1 MDVEKLISTLSL
13 TGADIPPRSTTRPA
27 GKPKF
32 VKFLSGDNGEGM
44 PETFFEDPRTF
55 KPKPGPHGQIQ
66 TWGIFPYHEDN
77 IWDFDGIQMMYRTMA
92 HQFSYDNR
100 GGKPWPE
107 KQFMEVLK
115 DRKREQLSKLDLAD
129 LDKKDIIIKIH
140 LKFLQDANG
149 DPRVW
154 RRVRLSAGMK
164 IGVFQDKVLSPV
176 LNWVRNL
183 HCYTFTDLRD
193 GAVFGPEDANATD
206 IMHINQVGYDYLPDD
221 KYMLAHLFSEVGDT
235 FAHLYDYG
243 DKWHHEIEIEK
254 IFPLEESYG
263 RVQILDGKGM
273 CPGENMRGSYQYENF
288 LKAYDTD
295 SYTEQVKK
303 RREILDCPNY
313 KGFGKPPSL
322 FNIDAFDIGQAN
334 ERLVAALGSPNSVRA
349 GMKAFTMP
357 INPSAHDSRT
367 GKLKKGQSIQ
377 REWDHESHGYWQETT
392 SNTKDKRS
400 QSACAA
406 CGKPGGQDLK
416 TCSGCRAI
424 LYCSAEHQKSHWK
437 DVHKKQCSRKYLKK

>member
-1 MDVEKLISTLSL
+1 IFLLAL
-13 TGADIPPRSTTRPA
+13 TTRPTR
-27 GKPKF
+27 KPKF
-32 VKFLSGDNGEGM
+32 VNFLSGDNGEGM
-44 PETFFEDPRTF
+44 PETFFEAKT
-55 KPKPGPHGQIQ
+55 GSHGQIQ
-66 TWGIFPYHEDN
+66 TWGIFPYNEDN
-77 IWDFDGIQMMYRTMA
+77 LGLRWNPNDMA

-100 GGKPWPE
+100 GGTPWPE
-107 KQFMEVLK
+107 NQFMDVLK
-115 DRKREQLSKLDLAD
+115 DRKRDQLSKLDLAD
-129 LDKKDIIIKIH
+129 LDKKDM
-140 LKFLQDANG
+140 FLQDANG
-149 DPRVW
+149 DPRIW
-154 RRVRLSAGMK
+154 RR
-164 IGVFQDKVLSPV
+164 IGVFQDKVLSPI

-206 IMHINQVGYDYLPDD
+206 IMHINQVGYVYLPDD
-221 KYMLAHLFSEVGDT
+221 KYMLAHLFSKVGDT
-235 FAHLYDYG
+235 FAYLYDYG

-254 IFPLEESYG
+254 VFPVEESYG

-273 CPGENMRGSYQYENF
+273 CPGENMRGSYQYQNF

-295 SYTEQVKK
+295 SYTEQKDEK
-303 RREILDCPNY
+303 FLIAQITKASANLL
-313 KGFGKPPSL
+313 SL
-322 FNIDAFDIGQAN
+322 FDVDAFDVDQAN
-334 ERLVAALGSPNSVRA
+334 ERLSAALSSPNSVRA

-392 SNTKDKRS
+392 SSTKDKRS

-424 LYCSAEHQKSHWK
+424 LYCSAEHQKVHWK

>member
-1 MDVEKLISTLSL
+1 MDFTKLFSTLSL
-13 TGADIPPRSTTRPA
+13 TGEDIPPRSTTRPTR
-27 GKPKF
+27 KPKF

-66 TWGIFPYHEDN
+66 TWGIFPYNEDN
-77 IWDFDGIQMMYRTMA
+77 IWDC
-92 HQFSYDNR
+92 
-100 GGKPWPE
+100 
-107 KQFMEVLK
+107 KQISESSRLYILTLQTSRWNPN
-115 DRKREQLSKLDLAD
+115 DRDQLSKLDLAD
-129 LDKKDIIIKIH
+129 LDKKDIVIKIH

-149 DPRVW
+149 DPRIW

-164 IGVFQDKVLSPV
+164 IGVFQDKVLSPI

-206 IMHINQVGYDYLPDD
+206 IMHINQVGYVYLPDD
-221 KYMLAHLFSEVGDT
+221 KYMLAHLFSKVGDT
-235 FAHLYDYG
+235 FAYLYDYG

-254 IFPLEESYG
+254 VFPVEESYG

-273 CPGENMRGSYQYENF
+273 CPGENMRGSYQYQNF

-295 SYTEQVKK
+295 SYTEQKDEK
-303 RREILDCPNY
+303 FLIAQITKASANLL
-313 KGFGKPPSL
+313 SL
-322 FNIDAFDIGQAN
+322 FDVDAFDVDQAN
-334 ERLVAALGSPNSVRA
+334 ERLSAALSSPNSVRA

-392 SNTKDKRS
+392 SSTKDKRS

-424 LYCSAEHQKSHWK
+424 LYCSAEHQKVHWK